1 MIYTSDKEEDF
12 KMKKLIAVL
21 TIVACVG
28 LLAACGNDKDK
39 PESDT
44 LAPGQTV
51 SVVPANSTE
60 TQAPPKKTV
69 KVTPVPSQK
78 VTKKAETKAAG
89 PKKTKAKGGNIV
101 GSWTWEG
108 GIFVYTFKKDGTGVY
123 TTGSEAMHFTYKTKN
138 NKVYIT
144 YKGDNNPVTM
154 PYTVTGKTLVLKDAN
169 GDDVTYY
176 KNKKHPNPN
185 K

>member
-1 MIYTSDKEEDF
+1 
-12 KMKKLIAVL
+12 MKKLIEVL

-69 KVTPVPSQK
+69 IVTPVPSQK

-108 GIFVYTFKKDGTGVY
+108 GVFVYNFSKKGTGVY
-123 TTGSEAMHFTYKTKN
+123 TTGSETMYFNYKTKN

-144 YKGDNNPVTM
+144 YKGESNPVIM
-154 PYTVTGKTLVLKDAN
+154 PYTVKGKTLILKDAN

>member
-1 MIYTSDKEEDF
+1 MIFISDKEEDF

-78 VTKKAETKAAG
+78 ATKKAETKAAA
-89 PKKTKAKGGNIV
+89 PKKIKAKGGNIV
-101 GSWTWEG
+101 GSWTFEG
-108 GIFVYTFKKDGTGVY
+108 GVFVYTFKKDRTGVY
-123 TTGSEAMHFTYKTKN
+123 TTGSEAMHFTYKTNK

-144 YKGDNNPVTM
+144 YKGESKPVVI
-154 PYTVTGKTLVLKDAN
+154 PYTVKGKTLILKDEN
-169 GDDVTYY
+169 GDDVIYH
-176 KNKKHPNPN
+176 KNKKHANPN